1 MASGQAESVEGVWEA
16 APSRVVAVREEV
28 HVWRA
33 SCRLQANEVKALR
46 GLLSEDEAARADRF
60 HFARDRDDF
69 TAARGVL
76 RVILGRY
83 TGREPAGLR
92 FIYSPFGKPS
102 LDGGEGGGALRFNLS
117 HSGGVALY
125 AVTLGR
131 EVGID
136 VEQVR
141 EEMDCVGV
149 ADRFFSANEVEV
161 LHSLAREAQTR
172 AFFECWARK
181 EAYIKA
187 RGEGLSMPLDS
198 FDVSLA
204 PGEPAALLRTREE
217 AGEASRWTLRELSAG
232 QGYAAAVAVEGGG
245 WRLRCWQWEA
255 DRHHASASKAD

>member
-1 MASGQAESVEGVWEA
+1 MTSGRDEGGEGAWEA
-16 APSRVVAVREEV
+16 APLQVRAVREEV

-33 SCRLQANEVKALR
+33 SCRLPADEVWALR

-60 HFARDRDDF
+60 RFARDRDDF
-69 TAARGVL
+69 TVARGVL

-92 FIYSPFGKPS
+92 FIYSPYGKPS
-102 LDGGEGGGALRFNLS
+102 LDEGAGGGALRFNLS

-125 AVTLGR
+125 AVTYGR
-131 EVGID
+131 EVGVD

-161 LHSLAREAQTR
+161 LHSLAPEAQTR
-172 AFFECWARK
+172 AFFDCWARK

-187 RGEGLSMPLDS
+187 HGEGLSLPLDS

-204 PGEPAALLRTREE
+204 PGEPAALLRTREDAAE
-217 AGEASRWTLRELSAG
+217 ATRWTLRELSAG
-232 QGYAAAVAVEGGG
+232 RGYAAALAVEGGG
-245 WRLRCWQWEA
+245 WRLRCWRWEA
-255 DRHHASASKAD
+255 G